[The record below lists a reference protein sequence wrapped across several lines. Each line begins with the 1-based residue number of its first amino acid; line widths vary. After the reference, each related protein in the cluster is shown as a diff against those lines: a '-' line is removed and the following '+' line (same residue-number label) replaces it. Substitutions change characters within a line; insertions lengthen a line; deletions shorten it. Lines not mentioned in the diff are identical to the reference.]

1 MKKQTKIVSLILALI
16 ITACALLGCS
26 RPATEGPRDNAT
38 EGIWDNATYTE
49 DAVIGEGAITVRVS
63 VTAEDKTV
71 LLTVKTDKTVLGDAL
86 MEYGLIA
93 GEEGAYGLYVKTVNG
108 ILADYDTDRY
118 YWGFYQ
124 NGEYM
129 LTGVDTTPIA
139 DGEAYELVRT
149 K

>member
-1 MKKQTKIVSLILALI
+1 MKKIVAALFVLVLALSFF
-16 ITACALLGCS
+16 ACAKTPDADSLW
-26 RPATEGPRDNAT
+26 ANA
-38 EGIWDNATYTE
+38 IYTE

-93 GEEGAYGLYVKTVNG
+93 GEEGDYGLYVKTVNG
-108 ILADYDTDRY
+108 ILADYDTDGY
-118 YWGFYQ
+118 YWGLYQ

>member
-1 MKKQTKIVSLILALI
+1 MKKQTKIVSLILTLI
-16 ITACALLGCS
+16 ITSCALLGCN
-26 RPATEGPRDNAT
+26 RPAAEGL
-38 EGIWDNATYTE
+38 WDNAIYTE

-93 GEEGAYGLYVKTVNG
+93 GEEGDYGLYVKTVNG
-108 ILADYDTDRY
+108 ILADYDTDGY
-118 YWGFYQ
+118 YWGLYQ

>member
-26 RPATEGPRDNAT
+26 HPSAEGL
-38 EGIWDNATYTE
+38 WDNAIYTE

-63 VTAEDKTV
+63 VTAGDKTV

-108 ILADYDTDRY
+108 ILADYNIDGY
-118 YWGFYQ
+118 YWGLYQ

-139 DGEAYELVRT
+139 DGEAYELVRA

>member
-1 MKKQTKIVSLILALI
+1 MKTNLKLASVILTLLIL
-16 ITACALLGCS
+16 TCALLGCT
-26 RPATEGPRDNAT
+26 RPTAEGL
-38 EGIWDNATYTE
+38 WDNAIYTE

-63 VTAEDKTV
+63 VTAGDKTV
-71 LLTVKTDKTVLGDAL
+71 VLTVKTDKTILGDAL
-86 MEYGLIA
+86 MERGLIA
-93 GEEGAYGLYVKTVNG
+93 GEEGAYGLYVKSVNG
-108 ILADYDTDRY
+108 ILADYDVDGY

-139 DGEAYELVRT
+139 DGEAYELVRA

>member
-1 MKKQTKIVSLILALI
+1 MKKQTKIVSLILTLI

-26 RPATEGPRDNAT
+26 RPAAEGL
-38 EGIWDNATYTE
+38 WDNATYTE

-93 GEEGAYGLYVKTVNG
+93 GEEGAYGLYIKTVNG
-108 ILADYDTDRY
+108 ILADYDIDGY

>member
-1 MKKQTKIVSLILALI
+1 MKTNLKLASVILALLI
-16 ITACALLGCS
+16 LTCALLGCS
-26 RPATEGPRDNAT
+26 RPDAEGL
-38 EGIWDNATYTE
+38 WDNATYTE

-63 VTAEDKTV
+63 VTAGDKTV

-108 ILADYDTDRY
+108 ILADYDTDGY
-118 YWGFYQ
+118 YWGLYQ

-139 DGEAYELVRT
+139 DGEAYELVRA

>member
-1 MKKQTKIVSLILALI
+1 MKKQTKIVSLILSLI

-26 RPATEGPRDNAT
+26 RPAAEGL
-38 EGIWDNATYTE
+38 WDNAIYTE

-63 VTAEDKTV
+63 VTAGDKTV

-93 GEEGAYGLYVKTVNG
+93 GEEGDYGLYVKTVNG
-108 ILADYDTDRY
+108 ILADYNIDRY
-118 YWGFYQ
+118 YWILYQ

-129 LTGVDTTPIA
+129 PTGVDTTPIA